1 MLWWSMIVLEYAVV
15 GTDGSYRE
23 PHPVRLRGESEMAEY
38 YTIRSVVKASQV
50 LGAFTVDRPELGVA
64 ELSRILRLNKT
75 VVQKLVLT
83 LLDQRLLQQDLVSRK
98 YRLGPRIVEIAGTFL
113 AGNPLASEGSKCVQ
127 ELAREIGYSTGLG
140 VLDGS
145 QVLYM
150 QASEANATIRAASR
164 MGDRMPLHA
173 TASGKCILAFL
184 SESERD
190 SILGNLVLEP
200 FTPNT
205 TTSPEVL
212 LSELAAISK
221 QGYAVNDGERIVGL
235 CGVAAPVFDHE
246 GNAIAAI
253 SVAIPRGVMPECS
266 MDQVI
271 QATLRSAEV
280 LTNRLG
286 GVQRR
291 AATGP

>member
-1 MLWWSMIVLEYAVV
+1 M
-15 GTDGSYRE
+15 
-23 PHPVRLRGESEMAEY
+23 
-38 YTIRSVVKASQV
+38 
-50 LGAFTVDRPELGVA
+50 
-64 ELSRILRLNKT
+64 
-75 VVQKLVLT
+75 
-83 LLDQRLLQQDLVSRK
+83 
-98 YRLGPRIVEIAGTFL
+98 
-113 AGNPLASEGSKCVQ
+113 
-127 ELAREIGYSTGLG
+127 
-140 VLDGS
+140 
-145 QVLYM
+145 
-150 QASEANATIRAASR
+150 
-164 MGDRMPLHA
+164 
-173 TASGKCILAFL
+173 
-184 SESERD
+184 
-190 SILGNLVLEP
+190 LEP

-205 TTSPEVL
+205 TTSLEVL

-266 MDQVI
+266 VDQVI